1 MSESTPPAQPVPPT
15 PRRAG
20 GLLAGLILGVA
31 VGAAAV
37 GVAWAFSASTG
48 SDGPEADPVADAEAV
63 CGVIERT
70 PVAKDAKD
78 MENLSLEDIRRW
90 GVAEVGPSLAK
101 QNPDLKPL
109 GDAMQKVLPAIQTFD
124 IEKANEAIDQV
135 KELCA
140 DL

>member
-1 MSESTPPAQPVPPT
+1 MSDSTPPPPAQPSPPA
-15 PRRAG
+15 PRRV
-20 GLLAGLILGVA
+20 GLLAGLVIGLV

-37 GVAWAFSASTG
+37 GVAWAISASTG
-48 SDGPEADPVADAEAV
+48 SDGAEADAEAV

-78 MENLSLEDIRRW
+78 MKNISLEDVRRW

-109 GDAMQKVLPAIQTFD
+109 GDAMQKVLPSIQRFD